1 MRILYVNFEYPPLGG
16 GGGVINAQ
24 MAEEMAKRHKV
35 FVLTSQ
41 AFGLPEE
48 TIENGVTVIRT
59 PVYFRKKEPVA
70 NLQSMLTFIPK
81 GIAVGKKLLER
92 QKFDLIN
99 THFVLPSGPVGD
111 ALARHAAIPNVLTLH
126 GGDLYD
132 PSKFTSPHRHP
143 VLRAWVRKLIRRADA
158 VVVGSKNTLTN
169 MQKFYTPELDASLIP
184 LGIKRP
190 DCYPNP
196 RHEYG
201 FKDDDVVML
210 TVGRLVSRKAI
221 DQLIS
226 MMGRL
231 KQDHLHLLIVGKG
244 PEESNLRNA
253 ARRLGVA
260 KQIHFLGF
268 VEDCE
273 KFRLLGISD
282 IYVSTSQHEGFC
294 LSFLEAMHGGLPI
307 VCYDYGGHTDYL
319 EDGRTGFVI
328 PLNNLDLFTQR
339 TQELIESKKLR
350 NKMGNFN
357 RVRIEDYYIDTCA
370 TKYEAIF
377 QKSVDTRKKSVEIGL
392 LKSRTASFD

>member
-24 MAEEMAKRHKV
+24 LAEEMAKRHEV
-35 FVLTSQ
+35 YVLTSQ

-48 TIENGVTVIRT
+48 SIENGVTVIRT

-70 NLQSMLTFIPK
+70 NMQSMLVFIPN

-92 QKFDLIN
+92 QKFDVIN
-99 THFVLPSGPVGD
+99 TQFVLPSGPVGD
-111 ALARHAAIPNVLTLH
+111 ALARHAGIPHVLTMH

-143 VLRAWVRKLIRRADA
+143 LLRAWVRRLIRRADA
-158 VVVGSKNTLTN
+158 VVGGSKNTLAN
-169 MQKFYTPELDASLIP
+169 MRRFYTPDLEGNLIH

-201 FKDDDVVML
+201 FKDEDILMV
-210 TVGRLVSRKAI
+210 TVGRLVPRKAV
-221 DQLIS
+221 DQLIK
-226 MMGRL
+226 MVGRF
-231 KQDHLHLLIVGKG
+231 KQGHLHLLVVGSG
-244 PEESNLRNA
+244 PEEPKLKEA
-253 ARRLGVA
+253 ARQLGISDKVP
-260 KQIHFLGF
+260 FFGF

-273 KFRLLGISD
+273 KFRVLGMSD
-282 IYVSTSQHEGFC
+282 IYVSASQHEGFC

-319 EDGRTGFVI
+319 EDELTGFVV
-328 PLNNLDLFTQR
+328 PLNNLDLFTKRIKQ
-339 TQELIESKKLR
+339 LIESKELR
-350 NKMGNFN
+350 EKFGEGN
-357 RVRIEDYYIDTCA
+357 RVRVEDFYIDNCA
-370 TKYEAIF
+370 TRYEAIF
-377 QKSVDTRKKSVEIGL
+377 QKTVDIKKEAVDVNL
-392 LKSRTASFD
+392 LKSRTATFD